1 LHDLGFKAAV
11 DTKQAPRDRLDSGG
25 GREMADIDQAEA
37 ARQSLALRGLGGDL
51 YLHSLGP
58 DLVDLDESRKFRLWY
73 GLSSWHD

>member
-1 LHDLGFKAAV
+1 
-11 DTKQAPRDRLDSGG
+11 
-25 GREMADIDQAEA
+25 MADIDQAEA
-37 ARQSLALRGLGGDL
+37 AGQSLALRGLGGDL